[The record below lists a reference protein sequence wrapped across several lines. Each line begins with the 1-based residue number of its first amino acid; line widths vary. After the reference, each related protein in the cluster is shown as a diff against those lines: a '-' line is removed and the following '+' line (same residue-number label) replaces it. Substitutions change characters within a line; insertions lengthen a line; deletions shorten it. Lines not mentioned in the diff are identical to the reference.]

1 MENSAAPGNL
11 VFDTNERDFERT
23 VLERSKEVP
32 VVVDFWAP
40 WCGPCRTLGPLL
52 ERLVAEQQGKV
63 VLAKVNVDENQR
75 LAAAFSVQSIPLVLG
90 LRDGKIA
97 AEFLGALP
105 ESGVRDFLARLLPSE
120 ADKTAEAGEQLLA
133 EGKMAEAEAT
143 FRQALELDPRNDRAM
158 IGLAAALS
166 ERSADKDA
174 LELLERVAPGTD
186 LRQEA
191 DRLAAAIRIRQSGSF
206 DEKGLRAR
214 IEGDGKNLDARFEL
228 AQGLAASGRYDEA
241 LREYLDIVRRDRSFR
256 DDGARKAMLDVFDL
270 LGSGNEIVD
279 RYRSELAK
287 VLFS

>member
-1 MENSAAPGNL
+1 MRNGESPASPI
-11 VFDTNERDFERT
+11 FDTNEREFERT

-52 ERLVAEQQGKV
+52 ERLAVEQDGAF

-75 LAAAFSVQSIPLVLG
+75 LAAAFGVQSIPLVLG
-90 LRDGKIA
+90 FRDGKVV

-120 ADKTAEAGEQLLA
+120 GELTAHEGEELLAAGE
-133 EGKMAEAEAT
+133 EKEAEAA
-143 FRQALELDPRNDRAM
+143 FRRALDLDPRCDRAL
-158 IGLAAALS
+158 IGLGRVLS
-166 ERSADKDA
+166 GRGEDGEA
-174 LELLERVAPGTD
+174 LELLERVIPGTE
-186 LRQEA
+186 LRHEA
-191 DRLAAAIRIRQSGSF
+191 DRLAAAIRIRQAGAF
-206 DEKGLRAR
+206 DEQPLRAR
-214 IEGDGKNLDARFEL
+214 IEADANDLEARFEL

-241 LREYLDIVRRDRSFR
+241 LREHLEIVRRDRSFR
-256 DDGARKAMLDVFDL
+256 DDGARKAMLDVFEL
-270 LGSGNEIVD
+270 LGNGNEIVE

>member
-1 MENSAAPGNL
+1 MENSAAPANL
-11 VFDTNERDFERT
+11 IFDTNERDFERA

-52 ERLVAEQQGKV
+52 ERLVAEQQGNV
-63 VLAKVNVDENQR
+63 LLAKVNVDENQR

-90 LRDGKIA
+90 FRDGKIA

-105 ESGVRDFLARLLPSE
+105 ESGVRDFLERLLPSE
-120 ADKTAEAGEQLLA
+120 ADKMAESGDQLLA
-133 EGKMAEAEAT
+133 AGKTAAADAT
-143 FRQALELDPRNDRAM
+143 FRRALELDPRSDRAL
-158 IGLAAALS
+158 IGLARVLS
-166 ERSADKDA
+166 ERNEEKDA
-174 LELLERVAPGTD
+174 LELLERVAPGTE

-206 DEKGLRAR
+206 DEPGLRAR
-214 IEGDGKNLDARFEL
+214 IEGDGNNLDARFEL

-241 LREYLDIVRRDRSFR
+241 LREYLEIVRRDRSFR
-256 DDGARKAMLDVFDL
+256 DDGARKAMLDVFEL

-279 RYRSELAK
+279 RYRSDLAK

>member
-1 MENSAAPGNL
+1 MENSAAPAHL
-11 VFDTNERDFERT
+11 VFDANERDFERT

-52 ERLVAEQQGKV
+52 ERLVAEQKGKV

-120 ADKTAEAGEQLLA
+120 ADTTVEAGEQLLA
-133 EGKMAEAEAT
+133 GGRTAEAEAT
-143 FRQALELDPRNDRAM
+143 FRRALELDPRNDRAVL
-158 IGLAAALS
+158 GLARVLS
-166 ERSADKDA
+166 ERREDQDA
-174 LELLERVAPGTD
+174 LDLLERVAPGTE

-191 DRLAAAIRIRQSGSF
+191 DRLAAAIRIRQSGTF
-206 DEKGLRAR
+206 DEQALRAR
-214 IEGDGKNLDARFEL
+214 IERDAKDLEARFEL
-228 AQGLAASGRYDEA
+228 AQGLAGGGRYDEA
-241 LREYLDIVRRDRSFR
+241 LREYLEIVRRDRSFR

-270 LGSGNEIVD
+270 LGSGDEMVD